1 MEISISRKTLKIGA
15 IVLVSVIGLVLLQNI
30 IKSKGIDEDC
40 VEGVCG
46 VEEMEEEKITAEKI
60 EVVHFHATQQCW
72 SCIELGRLAKLTLEK
87 RFPEELES
95 GFIEFKEV
103 NVELP
108 ENSDIVEK
116 YQASGSSLFVN
127 YIYDGEDHIEEEV
140 QVWRLLSSE
149 IQFRKYLGD
158 KLEKYL

>member
-1 MEISISRKTLKIGA
+1 MEISVSSKTLKVVA

-30 IKSKGIDEDC
+30 IKGKETDDDC

-46 VEEMEEEKITAEKI
+46 VEEIEEEKITADKI
-60 EVVHFHATQQCW
+60 EIVHFHATQQCW
-72 SCIELGRLAKLTLEK
+72 SCIELGRLAQLTLEK
-87 RFPEELES
+87 RFPEELEN
-95 GFIEFKEV
+95 GLIEFKEV

-127 YIYDGEDHIEEEV
+127 YMYEGEDHIEEEV
-140 QVWRLLSSE
+140 QVWRLLGSE